1 MPETTNH
8 VGGKGEG
15 AGSGPQTTPPAPTKP
30 IQWRKAEP
38 RQSFCDGDQI
48 LVACPYTNRHSGKT
62 TYEYSILT
70 VSCDSENFGF
80 DCYGSSWDGEW
91 EEVEWWI
98 PLSEFRVPT
107 LMVDAAP
114 LVPATDL
121 TSLRERLAEA
131 DDNMRRIA
139 IYHNGCDWPLPPD
152 SPPLYIINRSTMGEY
167 EDRIKSLETSLATA
181 RAEVHRL
188 RKCLDVAQMA
198 MVAVVQY
205 ADSLGPCEVRDRLLE
220 IAKTRPAT
228 AADRPEQQARLT
240 QLSETPTPTK
250 GT

>member
-15 AGSGPQTTPPAPTKP
+15 AGSGPQTTPTLPTKP

-107 LMVDAAP
+107 LMVDAA
-114 LVPATDL
+114 
-121 TSLRERLAEA
+121 
-131 DDNMRRIA
+131 
-139 IYHNGCDWPLPPD
+139 
-152 SPPLYIINRSTMGEY
+152 
-167 EDRIKSLETSLATA
+167 TA

-188 RKCLDVAQMA
+188 RKCLDVAQLA

-205 ADSLGPCEVRDRLLE
+205 ANSLGPCDVRERLLE
-220 IAKTRPAT
+220 IAKTRPADPPAVRCFYGGDCLWVWT
-228 AADRPEQQARLT
+228 AATGTAWAIFPQVLSDEWEETILPLANLVGVEPEIDFPTALALLADRPEQQARLRSMNEH
-240 QLSETPTPTK
+240 QPQTK